1 MEISPERSFP
11 PVIDVA
17 AARAWLD
24 AVEVRQGALALG
36 RPAGPPLARPQE
48 LAGLA
53 GVAAK
58 FLAVGTPRTMGLV
71 GLRDLAPVVVATQR
85 AYSPP
90 RELRVFDADPVAAA
104 RIAEAVGGR
113 VASLTEACACDVV
126 VARGPVAIAREWI
139 RGGTLVTALDDGV
152 VLAPA
157 LLAAAVVY
165 GAGDVGALRV
175 HATLGAVAAGLVDGR
190 TLDEITILVIGP
202 G

>member
-1 MEISPERSFP
+1 MDPERSFP
-11 PVIDVA
+11 PIIDVTV
-17 AARAWLD
+17 ARGWLD

-36 RPAGPPLARPQE
+36 RPAAAPLPRGPE

-58 FLAVGTPRTMGLV
+58 FLAVGTPRTMGLI
-71 GLRDLAPVVVATQR
+71 GLRDLAPAVVATQR
-85 AYSPP
+85 AYSVP
-90 RELRVFDADPVAAA
+90 RELRVFDGDPVAAA

-126 VARGPVAIAREWI
+126 VARGPVAIEREWI
-139 RGGTLVTALDDGV
+139 RGGTLVTALDRGV
-152 VLAPA
+152 KLAPA
-157 LLAAAVVY
+157 LVAAAVIY
-165 GAGDVGALRV
+165 TAGEVPDLTA

-202 G
+202 A